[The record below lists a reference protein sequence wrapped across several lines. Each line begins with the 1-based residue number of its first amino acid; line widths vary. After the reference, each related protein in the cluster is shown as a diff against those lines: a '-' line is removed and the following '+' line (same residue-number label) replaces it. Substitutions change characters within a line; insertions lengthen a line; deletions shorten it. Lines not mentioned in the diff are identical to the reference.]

1 MAGQAFNGEQCVIL
15 HVMSWIKICDP
26 FNSHAT
32 SKFSK
37 TDQFGPCQ
45 LQIIEFHEPC
55 ECRLQLE
62 RKTDNELRVYIP
74 EPVHDIHYKFFT

>member
-1 MAGQAFNGEQCVIL
+1 MAGQAFDGEQCVIL

-26 FNSHAT
+26 FNCHAT

-45 LQIIEFHEPC
+45 LQIRIEFLELGESHF
-55 ECRLQLE
+55 QLE
-62 RKTDNELRVYIP
+62 EYTEQRLT
-74 EPVHDIHYKFFT
+74 